1 MFRTPPLTS
10 SLRGGGY
17 LYLSVADMGGMDLL
31 CGMFTEPKN
40 DLNEYLE
47 KYDELN
53 KHIELLKSASIVT
66 LDFRNRLL
74 FPLEKAGIKTA
85 SDLLTFYR
93 TGKLKKILQI
103 GRGAFAEIEQKLKE
117 YGLLELNL

>member
-17 LYLSVADMGGMDLL
+17 FYLSVADMGGMDLL
-31 CGMFTEPKN
+31 CGMFTEPNN

>member
-17 LYLSVADMGGMDLL
+17 FYLSVADMGGMDLL
-31 CGMFTEPKN
+31 CGMFTEPNN

-74 FPLEKAGIKTA
+74 FPLEKAGIKTVN
-85 SDLLTFYR
+85 DLLTFR
-93 TGKLKKILQI
+93 RDGRLKRILQI
-103 GRGAFAEIEQKLKE
+103 GKGAFKEIEERLKSYDLIGME
-117 YGLLELNL
+117 

>member
-17 LYLSVADMGGMDLL
+17 FYLSVADMGGMDLL

-66 LDFRNRLL
+66 LDFRPRLMN
-74 FPLEKAGIKTA
+74 PLAKSGIR
-85 SDLLTFYR
+85 SVNDLLTFYR
-93 TGKLKKILQI
+93 DGRLKRILQI
-103 GRGAFAEIEQKLKE
+103 GKGAFKEIEERLKKYDLIGME
-117 YGLLELNL
+117 

>member
-17 LYLSVADMGGMDLL
+17 FNLSVADMGGIDLL
-31 CGMFTEPKN
+31 CGMFTEPNN